1 MVWYGYGTVRGDDR
15 VACVQEGK
23 RLLCRHP
30 FDEKRRAY
38 VTPTKVMPLLKLVWD
53 QGKLVTDFPTMES
66 LKAYVTGQLQEYVCP
81 GPPPHH
87 TPYVHAHA
95 HAPPPSLGLG

>member
-1 MVWYGYGTVRGDDR
+1 
-15 VACVQEGK
+15 VQEGK

-30 FDEKRRAY
+30 FDEKKRAY

-66 LKAYVTGQLQEYVCP
+66 LKAYVAGQLQEYACP
-81 GPPPHH
+81 GPPPQH
-87 TPYVHAHA
+87 THGTHDTHTTHIPYAHA
-95 HAPPPSLGLG
+95 HAPPSLGLG